1 MSLKHTLISVATAAV
16 VVAGGS
22 FAIAQTTGTQRPA
35 AESASSGSSAAQG
48 TGSGMGNNM
57 GQGATGTTGTAGTT
71 GQTDSM
77 GRTGT
82 QSARMDRN

>member
-1 MSLKHTLISVATAAV
+1 MSLKHTLISVAAAV
-16 VVAGGS
+16 AVVAGGS

-35 AESASSGSSAAQG
+35 AESSSSGSTAAQG
-48 TGSGMGNNM
+48 TGSGMGNNT
-57 GQGATGTTGTAGTT
+57 GQGVTGTTGTT

>member
-1 MSLKHTLISVATAAV
+1 MSLKHTLISVAAAV
-16 VVAGGS
+16 AVVAGGS

-35 AESASSGSSAAQG
+35 AESSSGSTAAQG
-48 TGSGMGNNM
+48 TGSGMGNNT
-57 GQGATGTTGTAGTT
+57 GQGATGTTGTT

>member
-1 MSLKHTLISVATAAV
+1 MTIKKALISVVTAAA

-22 FAIAQTTGTQRPA
+22 FAIAQTTGTQGPA
-35 AESASSGSSAAQG
+35 SDSPSAASPAPRG
-48 TGSGMGNNM
+48 TGSGMGNNA
-57 GQGATGTTGTAGTT
+57 GQV
-71 GQTDSM
+71 DSM